1 MQACISLGGNIG
13 DVADTFRKALRQL
26 ENTPGIAHV
35 EASSLYQSAPVG
47 ADAGST
53 FLNAAATLDTSL
65 TPIELL
71 RLLQQIENLHQRI
84 RETHWGPRTLDL
96 DLILFGD
103 QTVATPEL
111 TIPHPH
117 CWYRRFVVDPLAE
130 VAPEA
135 RHPEFEL
142 SVSQLRDF
150 LYTNDFHIAVRGPD
164 DVLTRLPELNRNFS
178 SEFPGVLLHPF
189 LEANSENAR
198 QIVVSFLD
206 TDETPHQFWLRGRV
220 GTAEQFLRDV
230 LNAARGRVT
239 QVANIT

>member
-1 MQACISLGGNIG
+1 MQACISLGGNMG
-13 DVADTFRKALRQL
+13 DVADTFRKTLRQL
-26 ENTPGIAHV
+26 KNTTGVAHV
-35 EASSLYQSAPVG
+35 EASRLYQSVPVG
-47 ADAGST
+47 TDAGRP

-71 RLLQQIENLHQRI
+71 RLLQQIENSHQRI

-142 SVSQLRDF
+142 SVSQLKDV

-164 DVLTRLPELNRNFS
+164 DLLIRLPELNRNFS
-178 SEFPGVLLHPF
+178 SEFPGVLLLPF
-189 LEANSENAR
+189 SEANSENSR
-198 QIVVSFLD
+198 QIVVSFLAA
-206 TDETPHQFWLRGRV
+206 DETPRPFRLRGRV
-220 GTAEQFLRDV
+220 DTAEQFLRDV
-230 LNAARGRVT
+230 LSAARGQVT
-239 QVANIT
+239 QVANFT